1 MFLSIRQSK
10 QPGKAGLNSNANQ
23 LCSEV
28 DYMQMRKEFIVAGA
42 IVTLLYTPDIGNQAE
57 SLSIE
62 IRLGLQ
68 WKSVVFSQPGRVKK
82 PGNAG
87 WNNSAKLLC
96 YAANNIRT

>member
-1 MFLSIRQSK
+1 MADGIDRT
-10 QPGKAGLNSNANQ
+10 ANTRY
-23 LCSEV
+23 CSSYRANNLRSEA
-28 DYMQMRKEFIVAGA
+28 DCMRMRKEFIVAGA

-68 WKSVVFSQPGRVKK
+68 WKSVVFSQPGRVRK
-82 PGNAG
+82 PGNPG
-87 WNNSAKLLC
+87 RKNSAKLLC